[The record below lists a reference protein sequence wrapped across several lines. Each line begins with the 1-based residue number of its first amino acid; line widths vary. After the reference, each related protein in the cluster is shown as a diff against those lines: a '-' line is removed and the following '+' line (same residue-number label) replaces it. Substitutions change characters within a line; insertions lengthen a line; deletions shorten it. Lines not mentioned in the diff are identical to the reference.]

1 MLTCGS
7 LFTGGGG
14 ADTGLALAGYRPVF
28 GIEYDD
34 AIASVARANGHHVIT
49 SGVEDVDYRTM
60 PRVDLLW
67 ASPECKEFSRAKIG
81 GQEGET
87 QHGQADA
94 ICRAIEAL
102 QPPCFVLEN
111 VVGYRRSA
119 SLARIVATLDRL
131 GYMTD
136 IQHVNAANMGVPQT
150 RVRLILRAVRGGLV
164 PHLPPPVRWVG
175 WYAAIADLL
184 PTLPS
189 SQFAPWQLA
198 RLDQLAGVPRAVL
211 IGGGNTQMAQM
222 DSFARE
228 SDMPSYTA
236 AAGQQCGHNRAF
248 LVHPTDQ
255 RTMRVRDQDD
265 PAWTQTA
272 NSGGEGRAS
281 GSRARAFI
289 VDQQN
294 GSRDATVRHEVDP
307 IFTTTTYSTKHPPPR
322 AFIVPG
328 GNASSFDVR
337 YEEEPTR
344 TVGDTQRVGNL
355 SRAWLP
361 AGRVVAMTPRA
372 IARFQSFPDSYI
384 LPEKK
389 GLALTVLGNAVPC
402 LLAKA
407 IGASLRGVCRQEEV
421 G

>member
-1 MLTCGS
+1 MATS
-7 LFTGGGG
+7 AALFAGGEG
-14 ADTGLALAGYRPVF
+14 AGTGLALAGYSHLW

-34 AIASVARANGHHVIT
+34 AIANVARANGHHILT
-49 SGVEDVDYRTM
+49 SGVEDVDYRAM

-67 ASPECKEFSRAKIG
+67 ASPECKEFSAAKAHG
-81 GQEGET
+81 VEGPV
-87 QHGQADA
+87 QRRQAEA

-102 QPPCFVLEN
+102 EPPAFVLEN

-136 IQHVNAANMGVPQT
+136 IQHLNSADFGVPQT

-164 PHLPPPVRWVG
+164 PQLPPPVRWVG
-175 WYAAIADLL
+175 WYAAIEDLL
-184 PTLPS
+184 PTLPP

-198 RLDQLAGVPRAVL
+198 RLGNICGSTLVEGNSPTTRPPLA
-211 IGGGNTQMAQM
+211 M
-222 DSFARE
+222 
-228 SDMPSYTA
+228 A
-236 AAGQQCGHNRAF
+236 AAEPMWTVRAAISKGIPRAF

-255 RTMRVRDQDD
+255 RTMPVRDADE
-265 PAWTQTA
+265 PVWTQTA
-272 NSGGEGRAS
+272 NSRGDGRAS
-281 GSRARAFI
+281 GARARAFI
-289 VDQQN
+289 VDGQAN
-294 GSRDATVRHEVDP
+294 SDGGAITVRHGDGPV
-307 IFTTTTYSTKHPPPR
+307 FTQSASQSKRPAR

-337 YEEEPTR
+337 YQEEPVR

-355 SRAWLP
+355 SRAWLA

-384 LPEKK
+384 LPERK
-389 GLALTVLGNAVPC
+389 GLAQTVLGNAVPP
-402 LLAKA
+402 LLAEA
-407 IGASLRGVCRQEEV
+407 IGASLRGVCQ
-421 G
+421 